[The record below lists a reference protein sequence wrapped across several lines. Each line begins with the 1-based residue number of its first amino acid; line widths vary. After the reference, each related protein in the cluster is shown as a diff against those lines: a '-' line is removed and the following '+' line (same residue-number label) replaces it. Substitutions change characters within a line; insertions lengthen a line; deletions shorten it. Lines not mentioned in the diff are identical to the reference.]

1 VGHAVTHFGDN
12 PEMTDRHNRTG
23 RSYWQKVIVGMTISL
38 DGFVPTKMATTELN
52 KFPKA
57 ERRATM
63 RTDLLRFNG
72 AVERDPAIDAWM
84 KEHAGELGAIAHQWF
99 EVMRKCGD
107 EVRELL
113 HDGCP
118 VACLGD
124 APFGYVNVFTSH
136 VNVGFFHGAALPDP
150 ARLLQGTGKF
160 MRHVKLRPGTATNAA
175 ALSRLIDTAYS
186 DIKARVENG

>member
-1 VGHAVTHFGDN
+1 
-12 PEMTDRHNRTG
+12 M
-23 RSYWQKVIVGMTISL
+23 
-38 DGFVPTKMATTELN
+38 
-52 KFPKA
+52 
-57 ERRATM
+57 
-63 RTDLLRFNG
+63 LRFNG
-72 AVERDPAIDAWM
+72 TVERDPAIDAWM
-84 KEHAGELGAIAHQWF
+84 KDHTGSLGAIAHQWF

-150 ARLLQGTGKF
+150 ECLLQGTGKF
-160 MRHVKLRPGTATNAA
+160 MRHVKLKPETPANAA
-175 ALSRLIDTAYS
+175 ALNRLIAAAYS
-186 DIKARVENG
+186 DIKDRVENG

>member
-1 VGHAVTHFGDN
+1 MEPTS
-12 PEMTDRHNRTG
+12 RTKLF
-23 RSYWQKVIVGMTISL
+23 RL
-38 DGFVPTKMATTELN
+38 
-52 KFPKA
+52 
-57 ERRATM
+57 
-63 RTDLLRFNG
+63 NG
-72 AVERDPAIDAWM
+72 AVQRDPAVDAWM
-84 KEHAGELGAIAHQWF
+84 KQHVGELGSIAQQWF

-124 APFGYVNVFTSH
+124 TPFGYVNVFTSH
-136 VNVGFFHGAALPDP
+136 VNVGFFQGAALPDP

-160 MRHVKLRPGTATNAA
+160 MRHVKLSPGAPTNAA
-175 ALSRLIDTAYS
+175 ALRKLIDRAYS

>member
-1 VGHAVTHFGDN
+1 MRYLRQAGKAAREA
-12 PEMTDRHNRTG
+12 PM
-23 RSYWQKVIVGMTISL
+23 RS
-38 DGFVPTKMATTELN
+38 GF
-52 KFPKA
+52 
-57 ERRATM
+57 
-63 RTDLLRFNG
+63 LRFNG
-72 AVERDPAIDAWM
+72 SVERDPAIDAWM
-84 KEHAGELGAIAHQWF
+84 REHDGELGDIAYDWF

-150 ARLLQGTGKF
+150 ERLLEGSGKS
-160 MRHVKLRPGTATNAA
+160 MRHVKLRPGIATKEA
-175 ALSRLIDTAYS
+175 ALLRLIEDAYS
-186 DIKARVENG
+186 DIKARVEHG